1 MLGRPLQ
8 LPTRLALFRLA
19 TALGAAALPLA
30 AALAPTPLALDARA
44 SHLDVADWHRAGT
57 AGLEGGIEV
66 LTGAQME
73 LWRRQEAGMGGAG
86 GLEMGRQEFVLKLVF
101 SVAFVLL
108 GGVFS
113 GLSLGLMGL
122 DSMNLQ
128 VLAASGPP
136 RDRADAQKVLSL
148 LSYGRHFVLVCLLLS
163 NVVVNETLPVF
174 LDSLTGGGG
183 VLAVVISSAAIV
195 IFGEVL
201 PQALC
206 ARHGLRIGAA
216 CTGFVKVLMYL
227 EAPICW
233 PTAKLLDLLL
243 GAHTTHLYRREEL
256 RTLVELHE
264 DELGNADAALVGALL
279 EEPRAVS
286 SAMRTIDEV
295 YCASEGTRVCDVD
308 LKQLLVRR
316 QHFLPVR
323 RAPSAIHPVPAGVEQ
338 PFVGLVRVE
347 ELCAALSR
355 PNELVRSLAPLP
367 LVQVLPSTSIMDC
380 VAFLKRED
388 PSAVLLISNSA
399 LHGSGALGFATLDD
413 LARAALLSDERKDH
427 HRSVSLGATARLSLS
442 RPPRASLSLGLG
454 RFVQGLVDRSFVHRA
469 SSSQLSFRLSSDDDA
484 PSSARG
490 YRPLPAT
497 SPHSHHRTSSLASS
511 PAPAPPPASAPT
523 RARQPGLGGG
533 FTFPP
538 TSARPRGGGAH
549 AAAPLVESSEMFE
562 LGQASEEDE
571 EEGQGEGRG
580 RGGSA
585 RDALLR

>member
-1 MLGRPLQ
+1 MLYRPLQ

-19 TALGAAALPLA
+19 K
-30 AALAPTPLALDARA
+30 
-44 SHLDVADWHRAGT
+44 
-57 AGLEGGIEV
+57 
-66 LTGAQME
+66 
-73 LWRRQEAGMGGAG
+73 
-86 GLEMGRQEFVLKLVF
+86 FVLKLVF

-148 LSYGRHFVLVCLLLS
+148 LSHGRHFVLVCLLLS
-163 NVVVNETLPVF
+163 NVIVNETLPVF

-243 GAHTTHLYRREEL
+243 GAHMTHLYRREEL

-264 DELGNADAALVGALL
+264 GEIGKADAALVGALL
-279 EEPRAVS
+279 DEQRAVS
-286 SAMRTIDEV
+286 GAMRKAEEV
-295 YCASEGTRVCDVD
+295 YCASEGARLCDVD
-308 LKQLLVRR
+308 LKQLLLRQ
-316 QHFLPVR
+316 QHFVPIR
-323 RAPSAIHPVPAGVEQ
+323 RAPSVIQPVPVGVEQ
-338 PFVGLVRVE
+338 PFVGFIRVE
-347 ELCAALSR
+347 ELCAALCR
-355 PNELVRSLAPLP
+355 PNELVRSIAPHP
-367 LVQVLPSTSIMDC
+367 LVQVLPTTSITDC
-380 VAFLKRED
+380 ISFLKRED
-388 PSAVLLISNSA
+388 ASAVLLISHSA
-399 LHGSGALGFATLDD
+399 LHGSGAQGFATLDD
-413 LARAALLSDERKDH
+413 LARAAFLSDERKDR

-442 RPPRASLSLGLG
+442 RPPRASGSLGLG

-469 SSSQLSFRLSSDDDA
+469 SSSQLSFRLSSDDDS
-484 PSSARG
+484 PSNARG
-490 YRPLPAT
+490 YRPLPTT
-497 SPHSHHRTSSLASS
+497 SPHSHHRTSSLATSS
-511 PAPAPPPASAPT
+511 PTSARAPAPPPT

-538 TSARPRGGGAH
+538 TSSRPPGGTH
-549 AAAPLVESSEMFE
+549 SAAKLVEADMFG
-562 LGQASEEDE
+562 LGQASEDEDE
-571 EEGQGEGRG
+571 EDGEKGGRTW
-580 RGGSA
+580 SA
-585 RDALLR
+585 REGLLR